1 MKKYIKPISE
11 CIDSEMTLPIMMSLH
26 DEIGD
31 GQLANSFDFEEE
43 DAEDVNFPPFINVK
57 KEITGNKEYY
67 NYNLA
72 LKH

>member
-31 GQLANSFDFEEE
+31 GQLANSFDFEEDDDE
-43 DAEDVNFPPFINVK
+43 VELKTLND
-57 KEITGNKEYY
+57 
-67 NYNLA
+67 NL
-72 LKH
+72 KIGF